1 MAEQLRADIKVL
13 SELQELD
20 NVIQKLETQKNT
32 IPTGIT
38 ELRQKI
44 SKGESELEEI
54 EKEMDSLRKERRH
67 RERELDGKIET
78 LNKYRAQKNQ
88 VKTNEAYSAL
98 LKEIQDVE
106 SEKSEIEEG
115 ILTFME
121 RSEELSGL
129 TGVKKGE
136 LTKYGEE
143 LAYME
148 EENRK
153 RIEQL
158 ERELSKYVDERNSKA
173 SRVDADLLSRY
184 EKLRKAKDGLA
195 FVAVRSNT
203 CQGCFME
210 IPPQVVSELMK
221 GDRIMTCER
230 CSRLLYW
237 EGE

>member
-1 MAEQLRADIKVL
+1 MAEQLRADIRVL

-44 SKGESELEEI
+44 SKDESELEEI

-67 RERELDGKIET
+67 KERELDEKIET

-129 TGVKKGE
+129 TSVKKGE

-143 LAYME
+143 LACME

-158 ERELSKYVDERNSKA
+158 EKELSKYVDERNSKT
-173 SRVDADLLSRY
+173 SRVDTDLLLRY

-203 CQGCFME
+203 CQGCFIE

>member
-1 MAEQLRADIKVL
+1 MRADIRVL
-13 SELQELD
+13 SGLQELD

-32 IPTGIT
+32 IPAGIT

-44 SKGESELEEI
+44 SKDESELEGI

-67 RERELDGKIET
+67 KERGLDEKIET
-78 LNKYRAQKNQ
+78 LNKYRAQKTQ

-98 LKEIQDVE
+98 LNEIEGVE
-106 SEKSEIEEG
+106 SDKSEIEEG

-121 RSEELSGL
+121 RLEELSGL
-129 TGVKKGE
+129 MGVKKGE

-143 LAYME
+143 LASME

-153 RIEQL
+153 RIEQM
-158 ERELSKYVDERNSKA
+158 EKELSKYVDERNSKA

-195 FVAVRSNT
+195 FVSVRGHT

-230 CSRLLYW
+230 CSRLLYL

>member
-1 MAEQLRADIKVL
+1 MAEQLRADIRVL

-20 NVIQKLETQKNT
+20 NVIQKLEMQKNT
-32 IPTGIT
+32 TPAGII
-38 ELRQKI
+38 ELREKT
-44 SKGESELEEI
+44 SKDENELQEI
-54 EKEMDSLRKERRH
+54 EKELDSLRKERRH
-67 RERELDGKIET
+67 RERELDEKIET

-98 LKEIQDVE
+98 LNEIEGVE
-106 SEKSEIEEG
+106 NEKSEIEEG

-121 RSEELSGL
+121 RVEELSGL
-129 TGVKKGE
+129 VDGKKGD
-136 LTKYGEE
+136 LVKNGEE
-143 LAYME
+143 LAHME

-158 ERELSKYVDERNSKA
+158 ERELSRYVDQRNSKA
-173 SRVDADLLSRY
+173 SRVDGGLLSRY
-184 EKLRKAKDGLA
+184 EKVRKAKDGLA
-195 FVAVRSNT
+195 FVSVKGHT

-210 IPPQVVSELMK
+210 TPPQVVSELMK
-221 GDRIMTCER
+221 GEKIMTCER

>member
-1 MAEQLRADIKVL
+1 MAEQLRADIRVL

-44 SKGESELEEI
+44 SKDESELEEI

-67 RERELDGKIET
+67 KERELDEKIET
-78 LNKYRAQKNQ
+78 LNKYRAQKTQ

-98 LKEIQDVE
+98 LNEIEGVE
-106 SEKSEIEEG
+106 NEKSEIEEG
-115 ILTFME
+115 ILAFME

-129 TGVKKGE
+129 MGVKKGE
-136 LTKYGEE
+136 LTEYGEE
-143 LAYME
+143 LAHME

-158 ERELSKYVDERNSKA
+158 ERELSRYVDDRNSKA
-173 SRVDADLLSRY
+173 STVDGGLLSRY
-184 EKLRKAKDGLA
+184 EKVRKAKDGLA
-195 FVAVRSNT
+195 FVSVRGHT

-221 GDRIMTCER
+221 GEKIMTCER
-230 CSRLLYW
+230 CSRLLCW

>member
-1 MAEQLRADIKVL
+1 MRADIRVL
-13 SELQELD
+13 SGLQELD

-32 IPTGIT
+32 IPAGIT

-44 SKGESELEEI
+44 SKDENELQEI
-54 EKEMDSLRKERRH
+54 EKELDSLRKERRH
-67 RERELDGKIET
+67 KEMELDEKIET
-78 LNKYRAQKNQ
+78 LNKYRAQKTQ

-98 LKEIQDVE
+98 LNEIQVVE
-106 SEKSEIEEG
+106 NEKSEIEEG

-129 TGVKKGE
+129 TGVKTGE

-143 LAYME
+143 LASME

-158 ERELSKYVDERNSKA
+158 EKELSKYVDERNSKA
-173 SRVDADLLSRY
+173 SGVDADLLSRY

-195 FVAVRSNT
+195 FVVVRSST

>member
-1 MAEQLRADIKVL
+1 MRADIRVL
-13 SELQELD
+13 SGLQELD

-32 IPTGIT
+32 IPAGIT

-44 SKGESELEEI
+44 SKDESELEGI

-67 RERELDGKIET
+67 KERGLDEKIET
-78 LNKYRAQKNQ
+78 LNKYRAQKTQ

-98 LKEIQDVE
+98 LNEIEGVE
-106 SEKSEIEEG
+106 SDKSEIEEG

-121 RSEELSGL
+121 RLEELSGL
-129 TGVKKGE
+129 MGVKKGE

-143 LAYME
+143 LASME

-153 RIEQL
+153 RIEQM
-158 ERELSKYVDERNSKA
+158 EKELSKYVDERNSKA

-195 FVAVRSNT
+195 FVSVRGHT

>member
-1 MAEQLRADIKVL
+1 MAEQLRAELKVL

-44 SKGESELEEI
+44 SKDESELEEI
-54 EKEMDSLRKERRH
+54 EKEIDSLRKERRH
-67 RERELDGKIET
+67 RERELDEKIET

-129 TGVKKGE
+129 TGVKRGE

-173 SRVDADLLSRY
+173 SRVDANLLSRY
-184 EKLRKAKDGLA
+184 EKLRKAKGGLA

-237 EGE
+237 EGQ

>member
-13 SELQELD
+13 SGLQELD

-44 SKGESELEEI
+44 SKDESELEEI

-67 RERELDGKIET
+67 KERELDGKIET
-78 LNKYRAQKNQ
+78 LNKYRSQKTQ

-158 ERELSKYVDERNSKA
+158 EKELSKYVDERNSKA
-173 SRVDADLLSRY
+173 PRVDADLLSRY

-210 IPPQVVSELMK
+210 IPPQVVNELMK

>member
-1 MAEQLRADIKVL
+1 MVEQLRADIRVL

-20 NVIQKLETQKNT
+20 NVIQKLETQKST

-38 ELRQKI
+38 ELRQKT

-67 RERELDGKIET
+67 RERELDEKIET

-121 RSEELSGL
+121 RLEELSGL
-129 TGVKKGE
+129 TDVKRGE

-158 ERELSKYVDERNSKA
+158 ERELSKYVDERNSKVL
-173 SRVDADLLSRY
+173 RVDTDLISRY
-184 EKLRKAKDGLA
+184 EKLRKAKGGLA
-195 FVAVRSNT
+195 FVVVRSNT

-237 EGE
+237 EGQ